1 MSEIT
6 SEHVKDFLLA
16 RYSEPVKR
24 LGLDPVALPD
34 SFDFFVSGV
43 IDSFGIL
50 EMISSIEEQFHI
62 ELDMATL
69 DPEQITLLGPLSDFV
84 AENANPV

>member
-1 MSEIT
+1 MNDIT
-6 SEHVKDFLLA
+6 SDNVRTFLLT
-16 RYSEPVKR
+16 RYSESIK
-24 LGLDPVALPD
+24 GMGFDPGALPD

-50 EMISSIEEQFHI
+50 EMISSIEEEFHI

-69 DPEQITLLGPLSDFV
+69 DAEQITLLGPLSRYV
-84 AENANPV
+84 ADHFKLA